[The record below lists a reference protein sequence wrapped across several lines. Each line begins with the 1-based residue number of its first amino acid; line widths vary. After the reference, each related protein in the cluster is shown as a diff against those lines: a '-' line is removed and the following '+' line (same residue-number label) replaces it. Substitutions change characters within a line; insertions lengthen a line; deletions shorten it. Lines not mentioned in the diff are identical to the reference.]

1 MNDFFKRLT
10 TRITIAFMFLVLI
23 VSAAI
28 YYYWSSTIVTMIYNG
43 EQTKSELLVS
53 YYSQIFES
61 ILDEKDAQKLD
72 RLTNEL
78 ILLTDEKSGWPLIT
92 ELKLELFDGRVIE
105 KRNDGH
111 DKSGVKFE
119 VETPIFSKKSQ
130 EMLGTL
136 QVFYNGRFYQEL
148 INNTR
153 KQMLWAIGIIALILL
168 LVQRFVSGLLKP
180 LRIMAQGLNVI
191 DLEEYHR
198 LPVPRKGVSVEIQ
211 KVWSAINAVFERL
224 KQRDGELIA
233 EHRAVEAALRDKL
246 EAESASQAKSQFLAN
261 MSHELRTPLNA
272 IIGYSEI
279 LQEEVLEGGH
289 EIYDPDLRKI
299 HSSGKHLL
307 SLIND
312 ILDISKIEAGKM
324 QLYIEVFDL
333 YQVIQDALITVRP
346 MIEKNG
352 NDIVLRCDE
361 NIGLM
366 RGDKMKVRQVL
377 QNILSNAGK
386 FTHQGQ
392 IEMTVNHA
400 VGDGKDWFNF
410 MVKDTGI
417 GIGEEQL
424 GKLFQAFVQA
434 DASTTREYGGTGLG
448 LAISQGFSRA
458 MGGEIT
464 VESKLGI
471 GTRFNLRLPV
481 EMEGNGE
488 TEQSV
493 MPAEKIQ
500 TVITNGGVGG
510 DRVSGHAG
518 PASEKTLNQENESR
532 LFETKKVRYEKL

>member
-1 MNDFFKRLT
+1 MNEFFKRLT

-53 YYSQIFES
+53 YYSQLFES
-61 ILDEKDAQKLD
+61 VLDEKDAQQLD
-72 RLTNEL
+72 SLINEL
-78 ILLTDEKSGWPLIT
+78 ILLTDEKSGRPLIT
-92 ELKLELFDGRVIE
+92 ELKLDLFDGRVIE
-105 KRNDGH
+105 KRNEGY
-111 DKSGVKFE
+111 DKPGVKFE

-136 QVFYNGRFYQEL
+136 QVFYNGDFYQEL

-279 LQEEVLEGGH
+279 LQEEIQDGGH

-352 NDIVLRCDE
+352 NDIVLRCDS

-366 RGDKMKVRQVL
+366 RGDKIKVRQVL

-386 FTHQGQ
+386 FTHQGH
-392 IEMTVNHA
+392 IEMTVDHA
-400 VGDGKDWFNF
+400 VKDGKDWFNF
-410 MVKDTGI
+410 VIKDTGI
-417 GIGEEQL
+417 GMGEEQL

-458 MGGEIT
+458 MGGVIT
-464 VESKLGI
+464 VDSKPDI
-471 GTRFNLRLPV
+471 GTTFSLSLPV
-481 EMEGNGE
+481 EMEGSGE

-493 MPAEKIQ
+493 IPVEKTQ
-500 TVITNGGVGG
+500 TVMMNSGV
-510 DRVSGHAG
+510 DSNNVSAHAESV
-518 PASEKTLNQENESR
+518 SEDSLEPENESR
-532 LFETKKVRYEKL
+532 LFETKKVR

>member
-10 TRITIAFMFLVLI
+10 IRITIAFLFLVLI

-61 ILDEKDAQKLD
+61 ILDEKDAQQLD

-78 ILLTDEKSGWPLIT
+78 ILLTDEKSGQPLIV
-92 ELKLELFDGRVIE
+92 ELKLDLFDGRAIE
-105 KRNDGH
+105 KRNEGY
-111 DKSGVKFE
+111 DKSGVQFE

-136 QVFYNGRFYQEL
+136 QVYYNGAFYQEL

-153 KQMLWAIGIIALILL
+153 EQMLWAIGIIALILL

-180 LRIMAQGLNVI
+180 LRIMAQGLNEI

-198 LPVPRKGVSVEIQ
+198 LPVPKKGVSVEIQ
-211 KVWSAINAVFERL
+211 KVWNAINAVFERL

-233 EHRAVEAALRDKL
+233 EHKAVEAALRAKL
-246 EAESASQAKSQFLAN
+246 KAESASQAKSQFLAN

-279 LQEEVLEGGH
+279 LQEEVEEGGH
-289 EIYDPDLRKI
+289 EIYDPDLKKI
-299 HSSGKHLL
+299 HSSGQHLL

-346 MIEKNG
+346 MIERNG
-352 NDIVLRCDE
+352 NDIVLHCDSD
-361 NIGLM
+361 IGLM
-366 RGDKMKVRQVL
+366 RGDKIKVRQVL

-386 FTHQGQ
+386 FTHQGH
-392 IEMTVNHA
+392 IEFSVNHVA
-400 VGDGKDWFNF
+400 GDGKDRFNF
-410 MVKDTGI
+410 VIKDTGI
-417 GIGEEQL
+417 GMGEEQL
-424 GKLFQAFVQA
+424 SRLFQAFVQA

-464 VESKLGI
+464 VDSKPDM
-471 GTRFNLRLPV
+471 GTTFCLNLPV
-481 EMEGNGE
+481 EIAGSGE
-488 TEQSV
+488 TEQSEIPV
-493 MPAEKIQ
+493 EKVQ
-500 TVITNGGVGG
+500 MTMENGGAEGNSVP
-510 DRVSGHAG
+510 GHAE
-518 PASEKTLNQENESR
+518 PVSEEDFDPENEGR
-532 LFETKKVRYEKL
+532 VFETRKFR